1 VLHDGTVH
9 MPRQPIFREFFLGFI
24 KVHILHHACEQKVYG
39 LQLIAELGR
48 HGYSLS
54 PGTLYPLLHSMEKS
68 GYLIRHDE
76 LVGGRI
82 RKYYRATAA
91 GRDAL
96 AEIRQKIKELV
107 AEVLEGDVDE
117 D

>member
-1 VLHDGTVH
+1 MLHEGWVH
-9 MPRQPIFREFFLGFI
+9 IPKQPIVREFFLGFI

-39 LQLIAELGR
+39 LQLIKELGR
-48 HGYSLS
+48 HGYNLS

-68 GYLIRHDE
+68 GYLIREDE

-82 RKYYRATAA
+82 RKYYRATLS

-96 AEIRQKIKELV
+96 VEIRRKIKELV
-107 AEVLEGDVDE
+107 AEVLEGNVDE
-117 D
+117 A